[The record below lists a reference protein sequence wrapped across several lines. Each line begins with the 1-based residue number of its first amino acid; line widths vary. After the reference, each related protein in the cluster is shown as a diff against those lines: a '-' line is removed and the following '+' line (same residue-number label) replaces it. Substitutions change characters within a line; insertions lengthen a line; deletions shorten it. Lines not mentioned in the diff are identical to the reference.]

1 MKNDS
6 GNYHCKFLKWINFF
20 VDDMLTYL
28 ENGED
33 LEMLLEHENILE
45 DLSMQRI
52 FKEILKSVG
61 RNDII
66 AKLKIYLAIG

>member
-6 GNYHCKFLKWINFF
+6 GNYHGKFLKWINFF

-45 DLSMQRI
+45 DLSMQKI
-52 FKEILKSVG
+52 FKKILKSVG